1 MILITGATGTIG
13 RELVQIL
20 LAHKLEFKAM
30 VRSEQARA
38 ALKGK
43 GIEAVLGDFS
53 RPETFATALEGVKQV
68 FLLTTPQ
75 PDIVKVEGGFLEA
88 ARKAG
93 VNRVVRLSA
102 VGANPWSS
110 SPLARG
116 HGLCEAQLEASGM
129 AWTILRPTM
138 FMQNLAPMY
147 ADSVAKTSTLYAPA
161 GDARIPWVDARDIAA
176 VARIVLTD
184 AGHQGLVYEITG
196 PELHTYEGVAAVL
209 SLLLGRTVKFVDVPD
224 DAAYSSM
231 TSMGMSGWMA
241 HSLVTLFHLFRANG
255 STAVTLG
262 TVARI
267 TGRPPRTLQEYLNEH
282 IAAFRGTKAGA
293 KVHSSTT

>member
-1 MILITGATGTIG
+1 MQSHGIG
-13 RELVQIL
+13 
-20 LAHKLEFKAM
+20 
-30 VRSEQARA
+30 
-38 ALKGK
+38 
-43 GIEAVLGDFS
+43 AVLGDFS
-53 RPETFATALEGVKQV
+53 RPETFPSALAGARQV
-68 FLLTTPQ
+68 FLLTTPN
-75 PDIVKVEGGFLEA
+75 PDIVKLEDGFLEA
-88 ARKAG
+88 ARRAG

-102 VGANPWSS
+102 MGANPWAS

-147 ADSVAKTSTLYAPA
+147 GDSVARTSTLFAPA
-161 GDARIPWVDARDIAA
+161 GDARIPWVDVRDIAA

-184 AGHQGLVYEITG
+184 AGHNGLVYEITG
-196 PELHTYEGVAAVL
+196 PELHTYESVAALL
-209 SLLLGRTVKFVDVPD
+209 SLQLGRMVKYVDVPD

-241 HSLVTLFHLFRANG
+241 HSLITLFHNFRANS
-255 STAVTLG
+255 STAVVLG

-267 TGRPPRTLQEYLNEH
+267 TGRPPRTLKDYLNEH
-282 IAAFRGTKAGA
+282 IAAFQGTKAA
-293 KVHSSTT
+293 AMVPSS